1 MGLGGCAGQECQGEE
16 GGRGRGGEGGG
27 ENICLAHLGQY
38 KSSLKD
44 SFTARISVIV

>member
-1 MGLGGCAGQECQGEE
+1 MGLGGRAVQECE
-16 GGRGRGGEGGG
+16 GGREGGGEGGG

-38 KSSLKD
+38 KSSLRD